1 MHIVAIHGWKEASAE
16 LIQTLATAVGI
27 TAYEMRQRLIG
38 DGPAVVAS
46 FADQYPARAL
56 AMKLN
61 LAGVA
66 TITIDSEELRS
77 RAGRFVVRRFELQE
91 SCMRIEDGDSRNREI
106 AYGDIDLLLPG
117 TRITEQSGTIT
128 VTERKFSLGK
138 TILSGGIPL
147 TKKVERQEEVTGG
160 ERENILYLYAA
171 DHPPV
176 LFSQGGM
183 TYDGFGP
190 AMKLSREL
198 NFAFLKSELR
208 RLCPGARHD
217 DRLLARLGQARI
229 LGPGLNPETNLDL
242 AFHILAR
249 SLRGARMTD

>member
-1 MHIVAIHGWKEASAE
+1 MHVVAIHGWKDVSPELVQALAAS
-16 LIQTLATAVGI
+16 VGI
-27 TAYEMRQRLIG
+27 TPYEMRQRLIG
-38 DGPAVVAS
+38 DGPSVMAS
-46 FADQYPARAL
+46 FSDPQQARAL

-66 TITIDSEELRS
+66 AMTVDTDGLRS
-77 RAGRFVVRRFELQE
+77 AAGRFVVRRFELRE
-91 SCMRIEDGDSRNREI
+91 RGLYLEDGNGQTVEI
-106 AYGDIDLLLPG
+106 AYADIDLLLSG
-117 TRITEQSGTIT
+117 TRILGQTETLT
-128 VTERKFSLGK
+128 VTERKLSLGK

-147 TKKVERQEEVTGG
+147 TKKVERQEEITSE
-160 ERENILYLYAA
+160 ERENLLYLYAA
-171 DHPPV
+171 ERPPV

-217 DRLLARLGQARI
+217 DRLVNRLGQVRL
-229 LGPGLNPETNLDL
+229 LGPALNPEHHLDL

-249 SLRGARMTD
+249 TLRGSVMAG

>member
-1 MHIVAIHGWKEASAE
+1 MHVVAIHGWQDVSPE
-16 LIQTLATAVGI
+16 LVQALAAAVGI

-38 DGPAVVAS
+38 DGPSVMAS
-46 FADQYPARAL
+46 FSDPLQARAL

-66 TITIDSEELRS
+66 AMTVDSDGLRS
-77 RAGRFVVRRFELQE
+77 AAGRFVVRRFELRE
-91 SCMRIEDGDSRNREI
+91 RGLYLEDGTGQAVEI
-106 AYGDIDLLLPG
+106 AYADIDLLLSG
-117 TRITEQSGTIT
+117 TRIHGQIETVT
-128 VTERKFSLGK
+128 VTERKLSLGK

-147 TKKVERQEEVTGG
+147 TKKVERQEEINSE

-171 DHPPV
+171 DPPPV

-183 TYDGFGP
+183 TYDGFGRF
-190 AMKLSREL
+190 MKLSREL

-208 RLCPGARHD
+208 RLCPKARQD
-217 DRLLARLGQARI
+217 DRLLTRLGQVRL
-229 LGPGLNPETNLDL
+229 LGPALNPEHNLDL

-249 SLRGARMTD
+249 TLRGSVMAG